1 MAKPIRVYADTSVF
15 GGAFDRKF
23 SEASQE
29 FFRQVRAGGFRLVL
43 SPLIEEELQS
53 GPQTVRALFLE
64 MTKWGVATVVTPE
77 ASLLQQAYLEAGIVG
92 ETCEVD
98 ALHVALATVA
108 QCAVI
113 VSWNF
118 RHIVHFEKIPKYN
131 AVNAL
136 NGFGRIEIC
145 SPSEVLAY
153 EE

>member
-92 ETCEVD
+92 EACEVD

-108 QCAVI
+108 QCDVI

-136 NGFGRIEIC
+136 NGFGRIAIC
-145 SPSEVLAY
+145 SPSEVLEY